1 MMIRVIPYASITF
14 MTFDRYQTLYTELL
28 QRETDPIVRLV
39 SGASAGAT
47 ATAFT
52 YPLDL
57 MRARMATDSARNPR
71 YAGGYT
77 RAFHDIIA
85 KEGFMTLYR
94 TLGWR
99 RWTRPASP
107 GRRRPWPPRGA
118 RRATLWSSPHR
129 RRHTSTMQCCWTP
142 CGRGKRCRRL
152 KPLKAPMV
160 PKWKQQ
166 RQQRQGQGQ
175 AQQEAEKVTPAA
187 STVATAVPQ
196 TDTKAADF
204 NRLMEAAHT
213 LMDAGVVEVYS
224 YTYEELA
231 QRAARMRA
239 VESGRAPTPAACCQP
254 AATEVEDAP
263 GVANA
268 VGKQWEF
275 CWLRDPGAGQHT
287 VQSAAPRFLQAML
300 VYVGMVDWDAVG
312 GSSVAGFLYLK

>member
-1 MMIRVIPYASITF
+1 MAASGSPEGNAVEQPAPQEAYEHYAVLL
-14 MTFDRYQTLYTELL
+14 DALRPGETL
-28 QRETDPIVRLV
+28 
-39 SGASAGAT
+39 
-47 ATAFT
+47 
-52 YPLDL
+52 
-57 MRARMATDSARNPR
+57 
-71 YAGGYT
+71 
-77 RAFHDIIA
+77 
-85 KEGFMTLYR
+85 
-94 TLGWR
+94 
-99 RWTRPASP
+99 PA
-107 GRRRPWPPRGA
+107 A
-118 RRATLWSSPHR
+118 I
-129 RRHTSTMQCCWTP
+129 
-142 CGRGKRCRRL
+142 RRL
-152 KPLKAPMV
+152 KPLKAPMF

-187 STVATAVPQ
+187 STVATAVACALPVQ
-196 TDTKAADF
+196 
-204 NRLMEAAHT
+204 AAHT

>member
-1 MMIRVIPYASITF
+1 MAASGSPEGNAVEQPAPQEAYEHYAVLL
-14 MTFDRYQTLYTELL
+14 DALRPGETL
-28 QRETDPIVRLV
+28 
-39 SGASAGAT
+39 
-47 ATAFT
+47 
-52 YPLDL
+52 
-57 MRARMATDSARNPR
+57 
-71 YAGGYT
+71 
-77 RAFHDIIA
+77 
-85 KEGFMTLYR
+85 
-94 TLGWR
+94 
-99 RWTRPASP
+99 PA
-107 GRRRPWPPRGA
+107 A
-118 RRATLWSSPHR
+118 I
-129 RRHTSTMQCCWTP
+129 
-142 CGRGKRCRRL
+142 RRL
-152 KPLKAPMV
+152 KPLKAPMF